1 MEELKEPASTF
12 FGDNLETAIQ
22 TVRFERKPLIENF
35 LYEKSALMLYADD
48 GVGKSVLILQACMQA
63 TSSESKVFGEFDVP
77 QDNKVL
83 YFQMERHPDES
94 FERMKHLVN
103 VIPFKKENFALSVA
117 LQGVNLQEPKM
128 KAESLLC
135 VVEISHEIGFKPNI
149 GNRF

>member
-1 MEELKEPASTF
+1 
-12 FGDNLETAIQ
+12 
-22 TVRFERKPLIENF
+22 
-35 LYEKSALMLYADD
+35 
-48 GVGKSVLILQACMQA
+48 MQA

-149 GNRF
+149 IAFDPIYTLASSGLETAEACNAITSFFRIIQLHFECTIFAT